1 MNILLKYHLLSSP
14 INSTRNNDF
23 SNRNQ
28 KGRVMVVLGDVAA
41 DAIGVT
47 GGSLRLKMAEVV
59 VDPGVLDDVH
69 QIRAQVLTEEEFERK
84 ISKSRRNLVYE
95 AVSPFL
101 VVSPEETIGRA
112 KKGTGDDGGMRLFIN
127 VDEHGSGKT
136 LKVTERKWYCVLLL
150 RVIIFGL
157 SVVILLKSEM

>member
-1 MNILLKYHLLSSP
+1 
-14 INSTRNNDF
+14 
-23 SNRNQ
+23 
-28 KGRVMVVLGDVAA
+28 
-41 DAIGVT
+41 
-47 GGSLRLKMAEVV
+47 MAEVV

-127 VDEHGSGKT
+127 VDEHALGKT
-136 LKVTERKWYCVLLL
+136 LKVSERKWYCVLLL
-150 RVIIFGL
+150 RVIIFSL
-157 SVVILLKSEM
+157 SMVSLLKSKM